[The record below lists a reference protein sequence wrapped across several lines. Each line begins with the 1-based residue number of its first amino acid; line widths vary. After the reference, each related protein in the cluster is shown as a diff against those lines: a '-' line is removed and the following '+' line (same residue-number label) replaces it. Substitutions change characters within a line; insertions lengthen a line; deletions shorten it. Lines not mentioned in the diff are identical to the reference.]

1 MGIIKRQGIKQS
13 VVTYVG
19 VVIGMVNVLFIYPA
33 FLQQDQIGVISYV
46 RETAAMLSLFVF
58 LGSADLIVRFF
69 PHFKDET
76 RKNNG
81 FLFLLLG
88 ILTFGCLLLTLLT
101 IIFKARIYGFF
112 GQKEESLLYLQF
124 VHLILPFTVLIA
136 FGNLFSFYVSNF
148 RRIVVP
154 AIFNELLPKIGVP
167 LLVIAFY
174 LKYIPFEV
182 ILYGSLGIYL
192 VILVGQIWY
201 VRHLGQLHLRPDF
214 RLLRKTMVKEMARFS
229 LFGFL
234 GSLGSRFSSEFIN
247 FFMLGTISTLTNTGI
262 FTVAYSIANVVDVP
276 RKAISRIVSPLLADK
291 FRGGKLDE
299 IEEIYHKTA
308 LNQLIVGLWVFLS
321 IWVSIDQIF
330 QIMPNGDSFA
340 VGKYVVLL
348 LGLARIVDMMTG
360 VNTEILSFSKHYRFN
375 FYLILFMAVV
385 HVCSNLFFIKN
396 YGLIGVAIATI
407 ITLTLYNLAK
417 YLVLIWKLKMQPFT
431 KGTFQVVFAAG
442 IASLPI
448 YFLPQTHVAILDA
461 IIRSG
466 LFSLIFGGLIL
477 FWKVS
482 PDVNHIF
489 KKIAGE
495 LRNKLG
501 KR

>member
-1 MGIIKRQGIKQS
+1 MGVIKRQGIKQS
-13 VVTYVG
+13 IVTYVG
-19 VVIGMVNVLFIYPA
+19 VVFGMVNVLFIYPA
-33 FLQQDQIGVISYV
+33 FLAEDQIGIISYV

-69 PHFKDET
+69 PHFRDEAK
-76 RKNNG
+76 KNNG
-81 FLFLLLG
+81 FLFLVLG
-88 ILTFGCLLLTLLT
+88 ILTVGCLLLTVLT
-101 IIFKARIYGFF
+101 MVFKTQIFGFF
-112 GQKEESLLYLQF
+112 GQKAEPSLYLQF
-124 VHLILPFTVLIA
+124 VHLILPFTILIA
-136 FGNLFSFYVSNF
+136 YGNLFLLFASNYQ
-148 RRIVVP
+148 RIVVP
-154 AIFNELLPKIGVP
+154 TIFTELFPKIGVP
-167 LLVIAFY
+167 LLVLAFY
-174 LKYIPFEV
+174 LKWIPFET
-182 ILYGSLGIYL
+182 ILYGSLCIY
-192 VILVGQIWY
+192 VAILLGQIWY
-201 VRHLGQLHLRPDF
+201 VRHLGQLYLRPDF
-214 RLLRKTMVKEMARFS
+214 RLLKRSMVKEMAQFS

-262 FTVAYSIANVVDVP
+262 YTIAYSISNVVDVP

-291 FRGGKLDE
+291 FKEQKLAE
-299 IEEIYHKTA
+299 VEEIYHKTS

-330 QIMPNGDSFA
+330 QIMPNGESFA

-348 LGLARIVDMMTG
+348 LGLARIIDMMTG

-385 HVCSNLFFIKN
+385 HVSSNLFFIKN

-407 ITLTLYNLAK
+407 ITLTLYNFAK
-417 YLVLIWKLKMQPFT
+417 YLVLIWKLRMQPFT
-431 KGTFQVVFAAG
+431 KGTLLVIAAAG
-442 IASLPI
+442 IGWLPV
-448 YFLPQTHVAILDA
+448 YFFPQTHLAILDA

-466 LFSLIFGGLIL
+466 LFTLIFGSLIL

-482 PDVNHIF
+482 PDVNHLLE
-489 KKIAGE
+489 KTVADLKN
-495 LRNKLG
+495 RLG